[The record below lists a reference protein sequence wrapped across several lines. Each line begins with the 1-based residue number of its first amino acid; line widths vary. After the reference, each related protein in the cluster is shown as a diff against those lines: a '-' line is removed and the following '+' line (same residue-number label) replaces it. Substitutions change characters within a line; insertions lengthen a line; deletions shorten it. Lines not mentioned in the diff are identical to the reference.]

1 MDNYIAESHNSI
13 VILTKSMMTFGFIFI
28 SFFIFHNLYV
38 RLGIFIVT
46 PFIIFSIPSNKG
58 L

>member
-1 MDNYIAESHNSI
+1 MENYIAESHNSI
-13 VILTKSMMTFGFIFI
+13 VMLAKSTMTFGFIFI

-46 PFIIFSIPSNKG
+46 PFVIFSIPTNKG

>member
-13 VILTKSMMTFGFIFI
+13 VMFAKSMMTIGFIFI

-38 RLGIFIVT
+38 RLGILIVT
-46 PFIIFSIPSNKG
+46 PFVIFSIPSHKR